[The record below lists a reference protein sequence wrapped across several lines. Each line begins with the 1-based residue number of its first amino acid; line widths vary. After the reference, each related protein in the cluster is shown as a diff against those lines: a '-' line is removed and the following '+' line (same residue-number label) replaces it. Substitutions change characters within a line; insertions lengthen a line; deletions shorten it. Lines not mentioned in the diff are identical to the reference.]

1 MNLFASLFRSTLGK
15 KYLMAV
21 SGLALLLFV
30 VGHMLGNLQIFL
42 GQEALNAYG
51 AFLKS
56 KAALLWSARIGLI
69 GLVLIHL
76 WSAITLNAKNNDA
89 RPVRYRVNR
98 AVGATYASRTM
109 VWSGIIVLAFIIY
122 HLLHF
127 TLGVTDP
134 SFLELKDEA
143 GRHDIYAMVV
153 QGFNHPLVSAFY
165 IIAMALLCLHLSHG
179 ASSLFQSLGFRS
191 GPQKR
196 WADRLALLLAWGIF
210 AGNSSIPIAI
220 LLGFGK
226 EALKQ

>member
-1 MNLFASLFRSTLGK
+1 MNLFTSLFRSTLGK

-30 VGHMLGNLQIFL
+30 IGHMLGNLQIFL

-56 KAALLWSARIGLI
+56 KAGLLWSARIGLI
-69 GLVLIHL
+69 GLVFLHL
-76 WSAITLNAKNNDA
+76 WSAITLNAKNKDA

-109 VWSGIIVLAFIIY
+109 VWSGVIVLAFIIY

-134 SFLELKDEA
+134 NFLKLKDEA
-143 GRHDIYAMVV
+143 GRHDIYTMVI
-153 QGFNHPLVSAFY
+153 QGFSHPLVSAFY
-165 IIAMALLCLHLSHG
+165 IVAMALLCTHLSHG

-196 WADRLALLLAWGIF
+196 WADRIALLLAWGIF
-210 AGNSSIPIAI
+210 VGNSSIPIAV
-220 LLGFGK
+220 LMGFGK